1 MPGQETTC
9 KIELINYIELL
20 SLRLYCC
27 IFYFYSLCSL
37 FAMVLNIPDAKTVLP
52 SLQRRRKGCIEVT
65 DERKIAL
72 PKFHIKCA
80 VCGKLLAG

>member
-1 MPGQETTC
+1 
-9 KIELINYIELL
+9 
-20 SLRLYCC
+20 
-27 IFYFYSLCSL
+27 
-37 FAMVLNIPDAKTVLP
+37 MVLNIPDAKTVLP